1 MFYLIAIGLPFIA
14 LSSVINGYFSAVRKT
29 YKSAIS
35 QVLELTIKIFISL
48 FLLKY
53 YFTPNVETI
62 CVYLIIA
69 DLISEVFSGAFLYLL
84 YTFDIRKYFT
94 RQTLKEDFKKAILKI
109 TLPVAITSYIRS
121 GLSTLKQFIVPRRLL
136 AFGLPYT
143 IALSEYGK
151 ITGMALPVIMF
162 PIVFIGSF
170 SLLIIPEFS
179 SLLAKGYQKRIRY
192 IIKKIFIITSIFS
205 IAITIILIYFSNSL
219 SLYLFQNIDCAVY
232 IRLLAPLI
240 IFMYLD
246 NIIDNMLK
254 GLNQQTQVMTCN
266 IVDLL
271 ISICLLYFL
280 LPSIGIPGFIIT
292 IYISEIFNFIVSCLT
307 LRKHTG
313 FKLFT

>member
-53 YFTPNVETI
+53 YFTQNVETI

-109 TLPVAITSYIRS
+109 TLPVAVTSYIRS

-232 IRLLAPLI
+232 IRLLSPLI

-292 IYISEIFNFIVSCLT
+292 IYVSEIFNFIVSYLT
-307 LRKHTG
+307 LRRHTG